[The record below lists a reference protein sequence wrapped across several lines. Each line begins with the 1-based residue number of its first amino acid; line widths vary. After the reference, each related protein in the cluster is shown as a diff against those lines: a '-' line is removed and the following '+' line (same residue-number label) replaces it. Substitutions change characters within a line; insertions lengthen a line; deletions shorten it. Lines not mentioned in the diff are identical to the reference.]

1 MQSSQFSTFSSFLGI
16 HLLHTDY
23 YIFSDDWNTDNS
35 RSNASVNL
43 ALPFVSLPFSRRTTK
58 KASSD
63 WRPEPRNISTCN
75 RSTRSNTK
83 STNQPS
89 TPVKN
94 AANTRTVCF
103 SILDT
108 IFYAFRDSFSKGSRS
123 LDRCFLFTI
132 YILYTDFTNFA
143 LL

>member
-63 WRPEPRNISTCN
+63 WRPEPRNIST
-75 RSTRSNTK
+75 
-83 STNQPS
+83 NQPS